1 MGSMLYQIRKYDKTP
16 EGKELML
23 KEMGFEPEDSKA
35 YTFIP
40 GVNPGK
46 SCPVATNFLS
56 NPDALEGTMEKEII
70 FSEMFY
76 FFRVLACIFI
86 KLSTSNYCTHKIN
99 KYSQHYPP

>member
-1 MGSMLYQIRKYDKTP
+1 
-16 EGKELML
+16 
-23 KEMGFEPEDSKA
+23 MGFEPEDSKT

-70 FSEMFY
+70 FSEMSMKEKLKI
-76 FFRVLACIFI
+76 VKKLCIFC
-86 KLSTSNYCTHKIN
+86 KTYQLVFKKFHGPTNFKIWN
-99 KYSQHYPP
+99 P